1 MKTLVITCY
10 SIMLCSCEVLMVP
23 IVLLDFQ
30 LHFFGT
36 VKNVSA
42 SKHVA

>member
-1 MKTLVITCY
+1 METLVITCY
-10 SIMLCSCEVLMVP
+10 TIMLCLCEVLMVP

-30 LHFFGT
+30 SRFFGT

-42 SKHVA
+42 SKHVT